1 MICKW
6 CGNSME
12 TRETV
17 CRRCGKEVPAKS
29 DCGGF
34 YDLVPDAQG
43 IVPPVLLQP
52 STQKKTAK
60 KSGLAVFLG
69 LLCCILVVVTVVT
82 AVSGN
87 SAKKEAARLEEQLRV
102 ATEYEEVLLNQQK
115 FKTVL
120 RLDENKEEETYSMKV
135 DSDLPGSVVVKCT
148 PTGKK
153 GIVGYSTELVVPNEK
168 NGVVKLQL
176 DQDPKKEELTL
187 QMELGKT
194 FGRLDNVGCTLFYV
208 AEDGSLVKLEKEPP
222 AEGSKTTEEEP
233 KPTEE
238 DVKEQEIIELIR
250 AKDERGMD
258 ALLVHY
264 GPLMRYV
271 AEKGLI
277 DDHHPLKKMG
287 LLLLVQVVFFP
298 RSALLGASGIVFML
312 IVLSSLSGMSQGTIP
327 LTFLLVAVIYLGQEV
342 SDALTARDNI
352 SQLTHIVGGVC
363 GGVLGMSMRR
373 K

>member
-222 AEGSKTTEEEP
+222 AEDSKTTEEEP

-238 DVKEQEIIELIR
+238 DVKEQE
-250 AKDERGMD
+250 
-258 ALLVHY
+258 
-264 GPLMRYV
+264 
-271 AEKGLI
+271 AEKEAEE
-277 DDHHPLKKMG
+277 D
-287 LLLLVQVVFFP
+287 
-298 RSALLGASGIVFML
+298 GINNPFAD
-312 IVLSSLSGMSQGTIP
+312 
-327 LTFLLVAVIYLGQEV
+327 LTAGQEGDQQPDAPESETNPTGEEPTAPQQV
-342 SDALTARDNI
+342 SEGEKPEAAEDMVEITEEDVVILRLPYAYIKEMAKGNPQLTADTEYVCRLVWKNK
-352 SQLTHIVGGVC
+352 QGGSFTVVVE
-363 GGVLGMSMRR
+363 GITVP
-373 K
+373 